1 MYDLV
6 YVRYLKYPQFRD
18 SDFQEQSKKEL
29 GVSVWY
35 KFSVLQNT
43 KNDEDGCWSRLHTI
57 VDVFNI
63 IELRT

>member
-18 SDFQEQSKKEL
+18 SDFQGQSKKDL

-35 KFSVLQNT
+35 KFSQFYKIQRMMKTDAGHACTPL
-43 KNDEDGCWSRLHTI
+43 WMYLI
-57 VDVFNI
+57 
-63 IELRT
+63 